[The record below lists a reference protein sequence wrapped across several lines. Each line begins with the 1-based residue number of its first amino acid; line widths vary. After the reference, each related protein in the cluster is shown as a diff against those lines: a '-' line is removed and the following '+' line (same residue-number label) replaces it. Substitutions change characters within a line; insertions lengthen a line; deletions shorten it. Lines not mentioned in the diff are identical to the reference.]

1 MFNWQS
7 TSWDR
12 WKKLRERLPHAVLIQ
27 GGEGWGEL
35 EFARTAAQSLLC
47 EKPGPGGS
55 ACGSCAA
62 CGWFALG
69 NHPDFRLVVPESL
82 APEAEEGAEPG
93 KKKSEQIR
101 IEQIRELADFLA
113 VGTHRAGL
121 RVILIYPAEA
131 MNPNTQNA
139 LLKAL
144 EEPPPGTVFLLVAT
158 QPDRLLPTVRS
169 RCQKLALSIPDP
181 AQVLRWLKEQG
192 VGHPESALA
201 AAGGAPLSALKGAA
215 AEGDRLAF
223 VEGLGHPKFD
233 PVALAESVQRV
244 PMWDLV
250 GWLQRWSFDLLLART
265 TGRVRYHL
273 GQEKAVAEIAA
284 RCEPASIAAYLR
296 QLARARGLAK
306 HPLNPKLFVEDLLL
320 QYQRLTERP

>member
-1 MFNWQS
+1 MFSWQS
-7 TSWDR
+7 ASWER
-12 WKKLRERLPHAVLIQ
+12 WKKVRERLPHAVLIQ
-27 GGEGWGEL
+27 GGEGWGEF
-35 EFARTAAQSLLC
+35 EFARAVGQSLLC
-47 EKPGPGGS
+47 EKLGAAGR

-69 NHPDFRLVVPESL
+69 NHPDFRLVVPESM

-101 IEQIRELADFLA
+101 IEQIRDLADFLA

-121 RVILIYPAEA
+121 RVILIYPGEA

-144 EEPPPGTVFLLVAT
+144 EEPPPSTVFLLVAT

-169 RCQKLALSIPDP
+169 RCQKLALSMPDP
-181 AQVLRWLKEQG
+181 AHVLPWLKEQG
-192 VGHPESALA
+192 VAHPESALA
-201 AAGGAPLSALKGAA
+201 AAGGAPLGALKGAA

-223 VEGLGHPKFD
+223 VEGLGRPKFD

-244 PMWDLV
+244 PLWDLV
-250 GWLQRWSFDLLLART
+250 GWLQRWSFDLLLVRT

-273 GQEKAVAEIAA
+273 GQERAVAEIAA

-296 QLARARGLAK
+296 QLAEARGLAK

-320 QYQRLTERP
+320 EYQRLTGRP